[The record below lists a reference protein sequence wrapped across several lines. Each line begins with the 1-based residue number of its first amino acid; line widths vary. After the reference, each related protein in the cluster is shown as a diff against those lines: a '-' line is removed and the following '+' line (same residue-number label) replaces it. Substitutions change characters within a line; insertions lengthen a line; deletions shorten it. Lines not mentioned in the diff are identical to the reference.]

1 MTETK
6 PRAEQIRFNSSKT
19 GEHTLDDYIES
30 AERPGQT
37 IGSLLDQIF
46 DVDGYIK
53 TDLFEFRIK
62 DAGGG
67 NYTLQYRSGS
77 YVDPEANWA
86 DISQAVFD
94 QILDAAELAKTQ
106 AQTAATT
113 ATTQAGISTTQ
124 ATTSTTQA
132 GIATTQAGIA
142 TTQANA
148 AIAAAAGMK
157 RKAPVRAAT
166 TAALPSCTYANGS
179 SGVGATLTATANG
192 ALPAQDT
199 VTLLVGEGLLVKN
212 QASAQHNGLYV
223 VTQVGSGGTP
233 WILTRQTDSD
243 TWSEI
248 VAAVVTV
255 MEGSAGN
262 ADIDYLCTS
271 NSGGTMGTTA
281 ITWQAY
287 NATIADGAVSTAAK
301 IANNI
306 ITYAKILSTEIATV
320 ANITGRIASKFVSA
334 VALFDWAEDRVT
346 RRVYSANISAGA
358 TVSITSVF
366 RNGYNYRIEIDNFQL
381 SGSTFVFMHLSSDN
395 GATYITGASD
405 YTFTGSRASSA
416 LAVNYQAT
424 SAGIYISGDNIDA
437 AGGSIT
443 IYLFNPVGTSKKART
458 RSSLSSSAGGNA
470 YFTETFG
477 LTTNNVAANAL
488 RLSLN
493 SGTFLASGT
502 VTVYEEKI

>member
-30 AERPGQT
+30 AERPSQT

-113 ATTQAGISTTQ
+113 ATTQAATATTQ
-124 ATTSTTQA
+124 AATATTQA

-271 NSGGTMGTTA
+271 NNGGTMGTTA

-287 NATIADGAVSTAAK
+287 NATIADGAVSTTAK
-301 IANNI
+301 IANSI
-306 ITYAKILSTEIATV
+306 ITYAKMASSVFATTADLIALTVDKIATAASIGPLYYGCSCTQTTTTTV
-320 ANITGRIASKFVSA
+320 PNNGLEIILFDGTDEYDDDNWHNPLSNSSRITVNFTGRVEIVVNVGFASTGNGRH
-334 VALFDWAEDRVT
+334 D
-346 RRVYSANISAGA
+346 VYI
-358 TVSITSVF
+358 
-366 RNGYNYRIEIDNFQL
+366 YK
-381 SGSTFVFMHLSSDN
+381 N
-395 GATYITGASD
+395 GASYSVLSVNVNAGPCYLSLTDHVPCAPGDYFQAAVLQSTGASRLTD
-405 YTFTGSRASSA
+405 
-416 LAVNYQAT
+416 T
-424 SAGIYISGDNIDA
+424 S
-437 AGGSIT
+437 
-443 IYLFNPVGTSKKART
+443 
-458 RSSLSSSAGGNA
+458 
-470 YFTETFG
+470 
-477 LTTNNVAANAL
+477 LTKFKV
-488 RLSLN
+488 RRI
-493 SGTFLASGT
+493 
-502 VTVYEEKI
+502 K